1 MPWRGYNLPFA
12 AEAEGDLFHLLGLV
26 NGAWFGGGHGG
37 GLFKV
42 LSVLQVGVVVD
53 SVRWGKLLLFE
64 AFAILSRD
72 PSTRICSC
80 GAGVVLRMYQKMA
93 VIQICG

>member
-1 MPWRGYNLPFA
+1 MRQLADCIVPWRGYNLPLA
-12 AEAEGDLFHLLGLV
+12 AEAEGNLFHLLGLV

-53 SVRWGKLLLFE
+53 SVRWGKLLLLE

-80 GAGVVLRMYQKMA
+80 GAGVVL
-93 VIQICG
+93 